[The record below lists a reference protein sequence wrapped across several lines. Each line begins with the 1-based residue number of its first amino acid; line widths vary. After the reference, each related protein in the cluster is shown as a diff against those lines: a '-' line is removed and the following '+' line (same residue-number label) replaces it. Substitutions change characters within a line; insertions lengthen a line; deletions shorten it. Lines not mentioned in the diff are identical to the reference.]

1 MDSSGNLYG
10 TTYGC
15 GANNVGMVW
24 QLSPGGTETILYQF
38 DGVNTGETYAGVVR
52 SRARTNPVGSLRAAA
67 RTVSSSMLMNSRLPQ
82 DFPLVRSQQEPRDDA
97 PFSSAFYLTSPSG
110 AKNCLSPHLCILVK

>member
-15 GANNVGMVW
+15 GANNEGMVW
-24 QLSPGGTETILYQF
+24 QLSRGGTETILYQF

-67 RTVSSSMLMNSRLPQ
+67 P
-82 DFPLVRSQQEPRDDA
+82 
-97 PFSSAFYLTSPSG
+97 
-110 AKNCLSPHLCILVK
+110 PHWIQLEVIPCKETYVG